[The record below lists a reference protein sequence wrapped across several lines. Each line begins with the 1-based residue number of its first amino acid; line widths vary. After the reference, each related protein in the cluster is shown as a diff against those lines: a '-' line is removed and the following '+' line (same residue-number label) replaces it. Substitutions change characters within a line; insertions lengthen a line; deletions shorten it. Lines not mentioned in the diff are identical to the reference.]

1 MANEITTNALLFLAP
16 SMSMPPWKRFMDIT
30 GSLFGMFL
38 FSPVML
44 FIALYIKIVSPGPVF
59 YHQKRVG
66 LNGKLFTCWKF
77 RTMEVNTSVSKHKDY
92 FKDLIQTD
100 NPMKKLDETDPQ
112 IISFGR
118 FIRSSGFD
126 ELPQLFNVLRG
137 EMSLVGPRPCIPYE
151 AENYETWHCR
161 RFEAVPGLTG
171 LWQVSGKNDTTFA
184 EMIRFDISYAKNKS
198 LWLDLKILLKTLP
211 AIFSLVMKA
220 NRGSE
225 VAKDTAEE
233 DFGLISNKTCN

>member
-1 MANEITTNALLFLAP
+1 MVEKVPANLLLFKKL
-16 SMSMPPWKRFMDIT
+16 SMSMPPWKRLMDIA
-30 GSLFGMFL
+30 GSFFGLFL

-44 FIALYIKIVSPGPVF
+44 FIALFIKIVSPGPVF
-59 YHQKRVG
+59 YNQKRVG
-66 LNGKLFTCWKF
+66 LNGKLFICWKF
-77 RTMEVNTSVSKHKDY
+77 RTMEVHSSVSKHKDY

-100 NPMKKLDETDPQ
+100 NPMKKLDETDLQ
-112 IISFGR
+112 IIPFGR

-171 LWQVSGKNDTTFA
+171 LWQVSGKNNTTFA

-211 AIFSLVMKA
+211 TIFSLVMNA
-220 NRGSE
+220 NKGREVSE
-225 VAKDTAEE
+225 DTVEE
-233 DFGLISNKTCN
+233 DFA